1 MGTQVADKCDKYRY
15 NDHIAHKNVWFR
27 YSYTCSK
34 KNLAKT
40 YTFEKFRFLPPG
52 GFCVSTIISAL
63 ESNLILQSYQLGQT
77 RKGLES
83 AVSGQGSPSKEKYN
97 SFNLS

>member
-1 MGTQVADKCDKYRY
+1 MGTQAADKCDKYRY

-52 GFCVSTIISAL
+52 GFCVRYTNFNNHLPRLPNKFPAKLMNFATCLKFISTAVL
-63 ESNLILQSYQLGQT
+63 RVRCDLG
-77 RKGLES
+77 
-83 AVSGQGSPSKEKYN
+83 
-97 SFNLS
+97 